1 MNVLMEEA
9 TGYYVS
15 QLTDLV
21 AVQFEIRTGHIQ
33 NTRQQRYCWIQVA
46 RFAFVCKSYHNIG

>member
-1 MNVLMEEA
+1 MEDA
-9 TGYYVS
+9 MGYYVS

-33 NTRQQRYCWIQVA
+33 NTRQQRYCWSQVA
-46 RFAFVCKSYHNIG
+46 WFAFVCKSYHNIG